1 MAKKLTRAEK
11 IRRYLTANPNMALKD
26 VAARFDTTYQTVYMV
41 RKNMPKRIAIT
52 ATEATLAKKA
62 GVSTAE
68 YAKQKVKF
76 LKDAKKMKL
85 RQPPP
90 PLPVPETR
98 GAWVH
103 RWIDTNKLDEDLKDK
118 LASQLITMEEPAS
131 DPVNHPAHYKT
142 GGIETIDF
150 IEAKEFNY
158 NMGNAVKYISRAEHK
173 GNKQQDLEKAIWY
186 LNRELAKA

>member
-1 MAKKLTRAEK
+1 MAKKLSRAEK

-52 ATEATLAKKA
+52 ATEARLANKI
-62 GVSTAE
+62 GVPIVE
-68 YAKQKVKF
+68 YAKEKAKF
-76 LKDAKKMKL
+76 LKGAKKMKL

-90 PLPVPETR
+90 PLPVPEPR

-118 LASQLITMEEPAS
+118 LASRLITMEEPAS

-150 IEAKEFNY
+150 IEAKELNY

-173 GNKQQDLEKAIWY
+173 GNKQQDLAKAIWY

>member
-1 MAKKLTRAEK
+1 MAKKLSRAEK
-11 IRRYLTANPNMALKD
+11 IRRYLRANPDMALKD
-26 VAARFDTTYQTVYMV
+26 VAARFDTTYQVVYMV
-41 RKNMPKRIAIT
+41 RK
-52 ATEATLAKKA
+52 
-62 GVSTAE
+62 
-68 YAKQKVKF
+68 
-76 LKDAKKMKL
+76 KM
-85 RQPPP
+85 REDEWRPSPV
-90 PLPVPETR
+90 LPVPESK

-103 RWIDTNKLDEDLKDK
+103 RWVDTNKLDESAKDA

-150 IEAKEFNY
+150 IEAKAFNY

-186 LNRELAKA
+186 LNRELSRL

>member
-1 MAKKLTRAEK
+1 MAKKLSRAEK
-11 IRRYLTANPNMALKD
+11 IRRYLTANPDMALKD

-52 ATEATLAKKA
+52 ASEAMLANKI
-62 GVSTAE
+62 GVPIVK
-68 YAKQKVKF
+68 YAKEKAKF
-76 LKDAKKMKL
+76 LKGAKKMKL
-85 RQPPP
+85 RQLPP
-90 PLPVPETR
+90 PLPVPESR

-150 IEAKEFNY
+150 IEAKAFNY

-186 LNRELAKA
+186 LNRELTKA

>member
-1 MAKKLTRAEK
+1 MAKKLSRAEK

-52 ATEATLAKKA
+52 ASEAMLANKI
-62 GVSTAE
+62 GVPIVE
-68 YAKQKVKF
+68 YAKEKAKF
-76 LKDAKKMKL
+76 LKGAKKMKL

-90 PLPVPETR
+90 PLPVPESR

-150 IEAKEFNY
+150 IEAKELNY

-173 GNKQQDLEKAIWY
+173 GNKQQDLAKAIWY